1 MDTFQTVVIV
11 LVWTFA
17 VILVYS
23 IANTMIF
30 GYVDPT
36 MQDMAYSSRDN
47 ITGGFVN
54 YENYVDRTNMIK
66 AGFNI
71 ACFILLL
78 IPYAYL
84 FVRLLLKKEQTVQPV
99 PYYAPQGGGW

>member
-1 MDTFQTVVIV
+1 MDTFKTAVIV
-11 LVWTFA
+11 LIWTFS
-17 VILVYS
+17 VILIYT

-36 MQDMAYSSRDN
+36 MQDIAYQSRDN

-54 YENYVDRTNMIK
+54 YEQYQDRAAMIK

-84 FVRLLLKKEQTVQPV
+84 FVRLLLKKEQTTQ
-99 PYYAPQGGGW
+99 PYYMPAGGSW

>member
-1 MDTFQTVVIV
+1 MDTFKTVV
-11 LVWTFA
+11 LLMVWTFA
-17 VILVYS
+17 VILIYQ

-36 MQDMAYSSRDN
+36 MQDIAYQSRDN

-54 YENYVDRTNMIK
+54 YENYVARTGMIK
-66 AGFNI
+66 SGFNI

-78 IPYAYL
+78 VPYAYL
-84 FVRLLLKKEQTVQPV
+84 FVRLLLKKEQTVQP
-99 PYYAPQGGGW
+99 YYSPQPGGWG

>member
-1 MDTFQTVVIV
+1 MDIYKVAVIT
-11 LVWTFA
+11 LAWTFI
-17 VILVYS
+17 VILMYM
-23 IANTMIF
+23 IGNTLIF

-36 MQDMAYSSRDN
+36 MEDIAYQSRDN

-54 YENYVDRTNMIK
+54 YENYIARTNMIK

-71 ACFILLL
+71 AMLIMLL
-78 IPYAYL
+78 IPYAYI
-84 FVRLLLKKEQTVQPV
+84 FVRLLLKKEQTTT